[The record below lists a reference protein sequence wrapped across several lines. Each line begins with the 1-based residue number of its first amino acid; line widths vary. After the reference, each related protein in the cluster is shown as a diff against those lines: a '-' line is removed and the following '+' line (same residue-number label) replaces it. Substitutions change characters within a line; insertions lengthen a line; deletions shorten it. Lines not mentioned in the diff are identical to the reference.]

1 SLSVVASVGSIS
13 VGHEVVLPLQEED
26 VHAVVEVLCT
36 LGAQLWKEG
45 VAPPETRTRHAWVM
59 VDGTRLHFAAEK
71 LRAMK
76 IRWPPGIPSTAEI
89 VLVTRG
95 WGKLFTGLFIF
106 LAPGRLIRPVRQ
118 LRTQKIEW
126 IGPME
131 QLFLNVSVLRDL
143 EDFLHGT
150 WSPSPQGRNRL
161 RILAWLAVAG
171 ADELPEQLPL
181 RFTHEEL
188 EPTELFSTLA
198 ALTPFSNHNQSPRNM
213 YQCQML
219 KQTMATPY
227 HNHEF
232 RPDNKVFRIYCPQS
246 PLVRTQMY
254 DQVHCDEHPIGTNA
268 VVAVITYTGV
278 AFSPCAPVQ
287 RERLRA
293 CGARIINKQSYERG
307 FGHGIVYKTKV
318 LDAAAPG
325 THERFSVEKERTIA
339 IQRPMGTPN
348 LRSGC
353 DAQRAQCKIAPDLES
368 DGFPPIGAYLT
379 EGCSLYCV
387 VNCRGGHT
395 LTKYKDDEPCYV
407 EQATC
412 STHTGPGYRRNP
424 VVGDKFSSRHG
435 QKGVMSIL
443 WPAEDMPWSESGLT
457 PDILFNP
464 HGFPSRMTI
473 GMLIESIAGKTAA
486 LEAKKTADATT
497 FRECPR
503 SRSEQPI
510 SHQSFFDVCLAPGPT
525 AAEYF
530 GQTLKKHGYKRL
542 GTERMYSGIH
552 GTEIETDI
560 FIGVVYYQ
568 RLRHLVMDKA
578 QVRSRGRLDG
588 MSSTGEPLKTEGTH

>member
-1 SLSVVASVGSIS
+1 MDR
-13 VGHEVVLPLQEED
+13 PY
-26 VHAVVEVLCT
+26 
-36 LGAQLWKEG
+36 GA
-45 VAPPETRTRHAWVM
+45 
-59 VDGTRLHFAAEK
+59 AARK
-71 LRAMK
+71 R
-76 IRWPPGIPSTAEI
+76 
-89 VLVTRG
+89 
-95 WGKLFTGLFIF
+95 
-106 LAPGRLIRPVRQ
+106 
-118 LRTQKIEW
+118 
-126 IGPME
+126 
-131 QLFLNVSVLRDL
+131 LFLNVSVLRDL

-268 VVAVITYTGV
+268 VVAVITYTGYDMED
-278 AFSPCAPVQ
+278 AM
-287 RERLRA
+287 
-293 CGARIINKQSYERG
+293 IINKQSYERG

-325 THERFSVEKERTIA
+325 THERLQLVMTVVRFELFQPISLWTHAWIYSTSKLE
-339 IQRPMGTPN
+339 
-348 LRSGC
+348 
-353 DAQRAQCKIAPDLES
+353 AQCKIAPDLES

-407 EQATC
+407 EQ
-412 STHTGPGYRRNP
+412 
-424 VVGDKFSSRHG
+424 
-435 QKGVMSIL
+435 
-443 WPAEDMPWSESGLT
+443 DMPWSESGLT